1 MSLYSSTVNLSSVAY
16 PGVGDLEL
24 SQYVLWHV
32 VLGHRVDDE
41 VLIPS
46 RALAG
51 PVLVALLSSHLTQ
64 FTQHDD
70 DGRVVFPQ
78 HAPEVLR
85 RLRQRA
91 LRRDVRLAIAVA
103 LCACVNI
110 QQLLVHVH
118 V

>member
-1 MSLYSSTVNLSSVAY
+1 MQSSTLTLKSVTY

-24 SQYVLWHV
+24 SQYVLRHV

-51 PVLVALLSSHLTQ
+51 PVLVALLAAHFAQ
-64 FTQHDD
+64 FAQHDD